1 MAAPVFNGLDNNP
14 TYTENSSAVL
24 LDNNA
29 SITDADI
36 GASTPYTGATLTLA
50 RSAGTNVEDLFS
62 GAPLSDGQVTVS
74 GTIEDPESPGNFIVV
89 EIIIGTY
96 TNDDGTLVITFNDQA
111 TGDRIT
117 DVLRQLTYSNA
128 SDTPPSSI
136 VVGYTFNNGDIA
148 TGSITVTIN
157 AVNDPPSIDALDGSA
172 LYQPGSGG
180 VVLSPNISLSRLRQP
195 DTVRRGR
202 GLLRQLPRYRR
213 AVGQCRLDRHRG
225 ELCGRRAHVVEA
237 LGRSCDRR
245 AVPAGARDGDLQHHR
260 HRSD

>member
-96 TNDDGTLVITFNDQA
+96 TNDDGTLVITLMIRRPVIASPMCCDSSPTRMQA
-111 TGDRIT
+111 TRRRRRLWSVT
-117 DVLRQLTYSNA
+117 PSTMATSRPAA
-128 SDTPPSSI
+128 S
-136 VVGYTFNNGDIA
+136 
-148 TGSITVTIN
+148 
-157 AVNDPPSIDALDGSA
+157 
-172 LYQPGSGG
+172 
-180 VVLSPNISLSRLRQP
+180 R
-195 DTVRRGR
+195 
-202 GLLRQLPRYRR
+202 
-213 AVGQCRLDRHRG
+213 
-225 ELCGRRAHVVEA
+225 
-237 LGRSCDRR
+237 
-245 AVPAGARDGDLQHHR
+245 
-260 HRSD
+260 